1 MINLT
6 LPSYQAAEVALARE
20 EGRRGF
26 TVHLGVTLVVWL
38 VLIAVNVFVA
48 SEFPWSIFP
57 IVGMAIGLF
66 AHWYFGVTHVE
77 TTVRQHQEKIERRA
91 A

>member
-1 MINLT
+1 MPT
-6 LPSYQAAEVALARE
+6 LEAYKEAEVTAARD

-26 TVHLGVTLVVWL
+26 TIHLFITLVVWA

-57 IVGMAIGLF
+57 IGGMTIGLF
-66 AHWYFGVTHVE
+66 AHWYFGVAHVAE
-77 TTVRQHQEKIERRA
+77 SVRKHQQDIERYA